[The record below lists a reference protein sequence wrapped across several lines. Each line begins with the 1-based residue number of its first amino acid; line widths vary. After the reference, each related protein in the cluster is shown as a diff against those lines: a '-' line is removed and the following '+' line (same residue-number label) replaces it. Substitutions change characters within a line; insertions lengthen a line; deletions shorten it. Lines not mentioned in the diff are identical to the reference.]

1 MAMMRK
7 AMCRAAMSCPMVPRG
22 SVAAAMATARIFLRG
37 GCNLGIRVRG
47 RHPLVLIVRIG
58 SFPRNTMGA
67 CHWPKHG
74 QTLVIG
80 IRRLDFF
87 ALINAAWSGV
97 RTRGSRD
104 QSGGENTEQSQSQG
118 FIL

>member
-1 MAMMRK
+1 MA
-7 AMCRAAMSCPMVPRG
+7 AT
-22 SVAAAMATARIFLRG
+22 MATARIFIRG
-37 GCNLGIRVRG
+37 GRDLGIRVRG
-47 RHPLVLIVRIG
+47 CQPLVLIVRIG
-58 SFPRNTMGA
+58 SFPRDTMVA

-87 ALINAAWSGV
+87 ALINAAWSGI

-104 QSGGENTEQSQSQG
+104 RGGGENTEQGQSQG